1 MKFYP
6 LSVFFFYLLFCP
18 LCNGTSNKKLQLNID
33 SSSDYL
39 CYYGYWD
46 DDKISR
52 GQDFDLIILEPSGI
66 TAAQISKLKKG
77 HDGISGTNDDV
88 IVIGYL
94 SIGEDHSASRTG
106 NGKGPCYFNYDSNKV
121 IYENMGLASWYV
133 DDNDLN
139 QKPDT
144 DPIWK
149 SAYVNAGDTLWW
161 QFLKTNSNGAD
172 VILNIKNCDGLFL
185 DLVDIAMPWAP
196 WPYRWTLLGM
206 TDLISW
212 LRNTYQDKYL
222 IANRGLFY
230 FDPSVPEAYSH
241 SIRPYIDADMFESY
255 YIENNRTYWA
265 QKLNTEGSK
274 PDGFKVIAL
283 DYFQPSDT
291 ISISK
296 QTKEVFSYNW
306 TDYISN
312 MSLDQI
318 RYDVFH
324 RHAVDKNPPTW
335 DNQYALIYA
344 APGDGSVK
352 LSWGALTD
360 QSLPL
365 KFDVYYSNADTL
377 DILTAQKL
385 SNITPG
391 FDSSTLIY
399 SFEVNNLVND
409 SKYYFLVRVKDALDN
424 SEYNNKVLSATPRIT
439 SIDNGKKSANDFQ
452 LFQNYPNPFNP
463 ITRIQYN
470 MPKADNVK
478 LNIYNSLGVKVRTLT
493 ESYQN
498 AGMHSVI
505 WDGKDSKNKSV
516 SSGVYFF
523 RLETGNISLMKKMIL
538 IK

>member
-1 MKFYP
+1 MKVYI
-6 LSVFFFYLLFCP
+6 LIVFFFYLLFCP
-18 LCNGTSNKKLQLNID
+18 LTNGTSNKKLQLNID
-33 SSSDYL
+33 NSSDYL
-39 CYYGYWD
+39 CYYGAWD
-46 DDKISR
+46 DEKIFR
-52 GQDFDLIILEPSGI
+52 GQDFDLIILEPSSI
-66 TAAQISKLKKG
+66 TAAQITKLKNG
-77 HDGISGTNDDV
+77 HDGIAGTNDDV

-94 SIGEDHSASRTG
+94 SIGEDHSANRNG
-106 NGKGPCYFNYDSNKV
+106 NGKGPCYYNYDSNKV

-206 TDLISW
+206 TDLIAW

-255 YIENNRTYWA
+255 YIENNRIYWA

-274 PDGFKVIAL
+274 PDGFKIIAL
-283 DYFQPSDT
+283 DYFQLSDT
-291 ISISK
+291 GSISK

-306 TDYISN
+306 TDYIST

-335 DNQYALIYA
+335 NNHYGLISA
-344 APGDGSVK
+344 APGDGSAK

-360 QSLPL
+360 QTLPL
-365 KFDVYYSNADTL
+365 KFDVYFTNADSF

-391 FDSSTLIY
+391 FDSATSVY
-399 SFEVNNLVND
+399 SFAVNNLVND
-409 SKYYFLVRVKDALDN
+409 SKYYFLVRVKDALGN

-439 SIDNGKKSANDFQ
+439 AIDNEKEPEDDF
-452 LFQNYPNPFNP
+452 LLLQNYPNPFNP
-463 ITRIQYN
+463 NTRIQYN
-470 MPKADNVK
+470 LPKSDNVK
-478 LNIYNSLGVKVRTLT
+478 LNIYNTLGIKVRTLT
-493 ESYQN
+493 DSYQN
-498 AGMHSVI
+498 AGMHSVL
-505 WDGKDSKNKSV
+505 WDGKDNKNNSV